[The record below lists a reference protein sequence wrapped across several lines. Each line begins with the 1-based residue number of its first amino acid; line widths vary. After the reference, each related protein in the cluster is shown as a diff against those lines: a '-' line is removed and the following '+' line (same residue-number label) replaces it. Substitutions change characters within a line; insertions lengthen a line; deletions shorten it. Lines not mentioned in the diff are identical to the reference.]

1 MVMGILS
8 RLGSQW
14 TAKLRREGQPLSKK
28 NKPALYFQSPDITK
42 CFDSVDLAG
51 VAYPHIRCHTTCAYM
66 SASKLNFSSK
76 CSASVSLEDN
86 TVYVGSFLCPFLT
99 GTCSAMA
106 FSPAAGI

>member
-51 VAYPHIRCHTTCAYM
+51 VAYPHIRCHTTCAYECQQAQFLIKM
-66 SASKLNFSSK
+66 LGFCFS
-76 CSASVSLEDN
+76 
-86 TVYVGSFLCPFLT
+86 
-99 GTCSAMA
+99 
-106 FSPAAGI
+106 